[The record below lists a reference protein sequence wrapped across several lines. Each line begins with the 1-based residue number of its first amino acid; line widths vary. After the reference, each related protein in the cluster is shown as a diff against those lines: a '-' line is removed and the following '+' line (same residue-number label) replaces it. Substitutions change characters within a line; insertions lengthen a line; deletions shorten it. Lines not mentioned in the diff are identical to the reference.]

1 MRVIF
6 MGSPEFGVPTLKAL
20 MQEHEVVCVYTQ
32 PPRASGRTITD
43 PRTPVHRFAD
53 ENGLPV
59 RTPVS
64 LKGANEYAEFAALKA
79 DVAVVAAYGLILPK
93 AILDAPKHGCINVH
107 ASLLPRWRG
116 ASPIQHAILHGD
128 EMSGVTI
135 MQMDEGLDTGD
146 ILMGGTVIINDRM
159 TAGELHD
166 RLMEMSPDLVLSTL
180 RSLTYGATFSIPQ
193 DECNRPA
200 TYSHK
205 LEKHHGKLDFTKP
218 ARELERM
225 VRAFDP
231 WPGTFFEADG
241 DRIKVL
247 KAEVVGEPSPNHLDV
262 RCGDGRYLRLLLVQK
277 AGKKPIGGREFL
289 NGFRGKIS

>member
-20 MQEHEVVCVYTQ
+20 LQEHEVVCVYTQ

-43 PRTPVHRFAD
+43 PRTPVHRFAED
-53 ENGLPV
+53 NGIPV

-64 LKGANEYAEFAALKA
+64 LKGVQEQAEFAALNA

-93 AILDAPKHGCINVH
+93 NVLNAPKFGCINVH

-116 ASPIQHAILHGD
+116 ASPIQNAILHGD

-146 ILMGGTVIINDRM
+146 ILMGDTVLIHDRM

-166 RLMEMSPDLVLSTL
+166 RLMEMSPKMVLSTL
-180 RSLTYGATFSIPQ
+180 RSFTYGQLFSHPQ
-193 DECNRPA
+193 DECNRLP
-200 TYSHK
+200 TSSHK
-205 LEKHHGKLDFTKP
+205 LEKEHGKLDFSKP

-231 WPGTFFEADG
+231 WPGTYFEAEN

-247 KAEVVGEPSPNHLDV
+247 KAEVVGDPSSNHLDV
-262 RCGDGRYLRLLLVQK
+262 KCGDGRYLRLLLVQK